1 MLLDILSK
9 MFFSDMNACSE
20 VSWAAALVAAML
32 ISQQPMIVC
41 LFSRKY
47 SRENR
52 LTLLRAAAPP
62 TLLDTVMPR
71 RVLSNRPGQKIA
83 TKCLLWI
90 FFPYL
95 DKRIKSGRFKILS
108 ALAKK
113 KRKRSRSYLTRCF
126 SSVFCWRRDRLA
138 YQWIWNKKLQ
148 HRCFI
153 KLPVFEPFAVQVV
166 SSAWK
171 TMCPLNRQAAS
182 PFCSTTINYPP
193 ALFCW
198 HSF

>member
-52 LTLLRAAAPP
+52 LTLLRAAASP

-83 TKCLLWI
+83 TKCLL
-90 FFPYL
+90 
-95 DKRIKSGRFKILS
+95 
-108 ALAKK
+108 
-113 KRKRSRSYLTRCF
+113 
-126 SSVFCWRRDRLA
+126 
-138 YQWIWNKKLQ
+138 
-148 HRCFI
+148 
-153 KLPVFEPFAVQVV
+153 
-166 SSAWK
+166 
-171 TMCPLNRQAAS
+171 
-182 PFCSTTINYPP
+182 
-193 ALFCW
+193 
-198 HSF
+198 